1 MTDLLPFLRLYRQH
15 WLSLTLGLLLALVT
29 LAAGMGLLSL
39 SGWFLSAAAVAGMT
53 VAGGHGFNYMT
64 PAGGVRFFS
73 IVRTAGRWGERV
85 VSHDATFRVLTRL
98 RVWFW
103 QALSPLSTGTLAGF
117 RQADLLNRLVA
128 DIDAMDHVYLRL
140 LTPIGAALLSTIG
153 LVLFLSF
160 FDSRLALILGAILLF
175 GMIALPLVFYF
186 LGRRPGQALIAEKS
200 TLRTRLV
207 DYLDG
212 QAELQMFAA
221 APKALVELQQAEQAL
236 LAAQARMAK
245 VSGLAN
251 FSVQLLSGWTL
262 TLMLWLAGHG
272 VAGATPDPFT
282 ALMVFATLASFEAL
296 MPLAG
301 AFQHLSTSLTSARRL
316 NEILQEAKAPTWGC
330 EQAPATG
337 GTLQINNLCFGYP
350 GNPQPVL
357 RDCSLQLQAGEK
369 LALLGQTGCGK
380 STLMGLLTREWTPQ
394 AGSILLDGKP
404 LTDYSEGAMR
414 SSISVVSQRVH
425 LFADTLRGNLKLAA
439 PTATDEQLVAVL
451 TQVGLANLL
460 DAQGGD
466 KEHGLNAWLGDGGRP
481 LSGGERR
488 RIGLARALLHDAP
501 LWLLDE
507 PTEGL
512 DSQTEREIM
521 DLLFKLGADR
531 TVLLI
536 SHRLLGMA
544 QMDRVALMEEGHIR
558 LCAPHHDLLADDYYR
573 SLYQRLADDY
583 YPNQS
588 LYQQLAPI

>member
-15 WLSLTLGLLLALVT
+15 WLSLSLGLLLALVT
-29 LAAGMGLLSL
+29 LVAGMGLLSL
-39 SGWFLSAAAVAGMT
+39 SGWFLSAAAVAGMA
-53 VAGGHGFNYMT
+53 VASRDAFNYMT

-73 IVRTAGRWGERV
+73 IIRTAGRWGERV

-103 QALSPLSTGTLAGF
+103 QTLSPLSTGTLAGF

-140 LTPIGAALLSTIG
+140 VTPIGAALLSCAG
-153 LVLFLSF
+153 LVFFLSF
-160 FDSRLALILGAILLF
+160 FDARLALILGAILLF

-186 LGRRPGQALIAEKS
+186 LGRQPGRRLIAEKS
-200 TLRTRLV
+200 VMRTRMV

-221 APKALVELQQAEQAL
+221 APKALTELKQAEQAL
-236 LAAQARMAK
+236 LTAQARMAR

-272 VAGATPDPFT
+272 VAGAQPDPIT

-296 MPLAG
+296 LPLAG

-316 NEILQEAKAPTWGC
+316 NEILQEAKAPEWGV
-330 EQAPATG
+330 EQQHASV
-337 GTLQINNLCFGYP
+337 GTLQISDLYFGYP

-357 RDCSLQLQAGEK
+357 RGCTLQLQAGEK

-394 AGSILLDGKP
+394 AGKIVLDGKP
-404 LTDYSEGAMR
+404 LTDYSEGALR
-414 SSISVVSQRVH
+414 ASLSVVSQRVH

-439 PTATDEQLVAVL
+439 PTASDEQLTEVL
-451 TQVGLANLL
+451 AQVGLANLL
-460 DAQGGD
+460 EDDNGHSD
-466 KEHGLNAWLGDGGRP
+466 SGLNAWLGDGGRP

-488 RIGLARALLHDAP
+488 RIGIARALLHDAP

-521 DLLFKLGADR
+521 DLLFRLGADR
-531 TVLLI
+531 SLLLI
-536 SHRLLGMA
+536 SHRLLGLE
-544 QMDRVALMEEGHIR
+544 QMDRIALMEEGQIR
-558 LCAPHHDLLADDYYR
+558 LCAPHHELLADDYYR
-573 SLYQRLADDY
+573 SLHQRLVPA
-583 YPNQS
+583 
-588 LYQQLAPI
+588 

>member
-15 WLSLTLGLLLALVT
+15 WLSLSLGLLLALVT
-29 LAAGMGLLSL
+29 LIAGMGLLSL
-39 SGWFLSAAAVAGMT
+39 SGWFLSAAAVAGMA
-53 VAGGHGFNYMT
+53 VASRDSFNYMT

-73 IVRTAGRWGERV
+73 IIRTAGRWGERV

-103 QALSPLSTGTLAGF
+103 QKLSPLSTGTLAGF

-140 LTPIGAALLSTIG
+140 LTPIGAALLGTG
-153 LVLFLSF
+153 AMVLFLSL
-160 FDSRLALILGAILLF
+160 FDSRLALTLGAILLF

-186 LGRRPGQALIAEKS
+186 LGRRPGQALIAEKAS
-200 TLRTRLV
+200 LRTRMV

-221 APKALVELQQAEQAL
+221 APKALGELQQAEQAL
-236 LAAQARMAK
+236 LVAQARMAK

-272 VAGATPDPFT
+272 VAGAAPDPIT

-316 NEILQEAKAPTWGC
+316 NEILQEAKAPVWGD
-330 EQAPATG
+330 EQTHATAG
-337 GTLQINNLCFGYP
+337 ALQINDLYFGYP

-357 RDCSLQLQAGEK
+357 RGCTLQLHAGEK

-380 STLMGLLTREWTPQ
+380 STRMGLLTREWSPQ
-394 AGSILLDGKP
+394 AGKILLGGKP
-404 LTDYSEGAMR
+404 LTDYSEGALR
-414 SSISVVSQRVH
+414 ASLSVVSQRVH
-425 LFADTLRGNLKLAA
+425 LFADTLRGNLKLAVPHA
-439 PTATDEQLVAVL
+439 SDEQLVQVL

-460 DAQGGD
+460 EDDNGHSD
-466 KEHGLNAWLGDGGRP
+466 SGLDAWLGDGGRP

-488 RIGLARALLHDAP
+488 RIGIARALLHDAP

-512 DSQTEREIM
+512 DSQTEQEIM
-521 DLLFKLGADR
+521 DLLFRLGADR
-531 TVLLI
+531 TLLLI
-536 SHRLLGMA
+536 SHRLLGLE
-544 QMDRVALMEEGHIR
+544 QMDRIALMEEGQIR
-558 LCAPHHDLLADDYYR
+558 LCAPHDELLADEYYR
-573 SLYQRLADDY
+573 SLHQRLA
-583 YPNQS
+583 PV
-588 LYQQLAPI
+588 

>member
-15 WLSLTLGLLLALVT
+15 WLSLSIGLLLALVT

-39 SGWFLSAAAVAGMT
+39 SGWFLSAAAVAGLT
-53 VAGGHGFNYMT
+53 AATRDHFNYMT

-73 IVRTAGRWGERV
+73 IIRTAGRWGERV

-103 QALSPLSTGTLAGF
+103 QKLSPLSTGALAGF

-140 LTPIGAALLSTIG
+140 VTPIGAALLSTAG

-160 FDSRLALILGAILLF
+160 FDSELALTLGAILLF

-186 LGRRPGQALIAEKS
+186 LGRKPGQALIAEKS
-200 TLRTRLV
+200 RLRTRLV

-221 APKALVELQQAEQAL
+221 APRARDELQQAEQAL
-236 LAAQARMAK
+236 IQAQARMAR

-251 FSVQLLSGWTL
+251 GSVQLLSGWTL

-272 VAGATPDPFT
+272 VAGAAPDPIT

-316 NEILQEAKAPTWGC
+316 NEILQEAKAPEWGN
-330 EQAPATG
+330 EERHAQQGA
-337 GTLQINNLCFGYP
+337 LQISDLYFSYP
-350 GNPQPVL
+350 DNPQPVL
-357 RDCSLQLQAGEK
+357 RGCTLQLQAGEK

-380 STLMGLLTREWTPQ
+380 STLMGLLTREWHPQ
-394 AGSILLDGKP
+394 AGKILLDGKP
-404 LTDYSEGAMR
+404 LTDYSEGALR
-414 SSISVVSQRVH
+414 ASLSVVSQRVH

-439 PTATDEQLVAVL
+439 PHASDEQLVQVL

-460 DAQGGD
+460 EDDNGHSD
-466 KEHGLNAWLGDGGRP
+466 SGLDAWLGDGGRP

-488 RIGLARALLHDAP
+488 RIGIARALLHDAP

-521 DLLFKLGADR
+521 ELLFRLGADR
-531 TVLLI
+531 TLLLI
-536 SHRLLGMA
+536 SHRLLGLE
-544 QMDRVALMEEGHIR
+544 QMDRIALMEEGQIR
-558 LCAPHHDLLADDYYR
+558 LCAPHQTLLADDYYR
-573 SLYQRLADDY
+573 SLHQRLA
-583 YPNQS
+583 P
-588 LYQQLAPI
+588 A

>member
-15 WLSLTLGLLLALVT
+15 WLSLSLGLLLALVT
-29 LAAGMGLLSL
+29 LIAGMGLLSL
-39 SGWFLSAAAVAGMT
+39 SGWFLSAAAVAGMA
-53 VAGGHGFNYMT
+53 VASRDSFNYMT

-73 IVRTAGRWGERV
+73 IIRTAGRWGERV

-103 QALSPLSTGTLAGF
+103 QKLSPLSTGTLAGF

-140 LTPIGAALLSTIG
+140 LTPIGAALLGTG
-153 LVLFLSF
+153 AMVLFLSL
-160 FDSRLALILGAILLF
+160 FDSRLALTLGAILLF

-186 LGRRPGQALIAEKS
+186 LGRRPGQALIAEKAS
-200 TLRTRLV
+200 LRTRMV

-236 LAAQARMAK
+236 LVAQARMAK

-262 TLMLWLAGHG
+262 TLMLWMAGHG
-272 VAGATPDPFT
+272 VAGAAPDPVT

-301 AFQHLSTSLTSARRL
+301 SFQHLSTSLTSARRL
-316 NEILQEAKAPTWGC
+316 NEILQEAKAPVWGD
-330 EQAPATG
+330 EQTHATAG
-337 GTLQINNLCFGYP
+337 ALQINDLYFGYP

-357 RDCSLQLQAGEK
+357 RGCTLQLHAGEK

-380 STLMGLLTREWTPQ
+380 STLMGLLTREWNPQ
-394 AGSILLDGKP
+394 AGKILLDGKP
-404 LTDYSEGAMR
+404 LTDYSEGALR
-414 SSISVVSQRVH
+414 ASLSVVSQRVH

-439 PTATDEQLVAVL
+439 PHASDELLVQVL

-460 DAQGGD
+460 EDDNGHSD
-466 KEHGLNAWLGDGGRP
+466 SGLDAWLGDGGRP

-488 RIGLARALLHDAP
+488 RIGIARALLHDAP

-521 DLLFKLGADR
+521 DLLFRLGADR
-531 TVLLI
+531 TLLLI
-536 SHRLLGMA
+536 SHRLLGLE
-544 QMDRVALMEEGHIR
+544 QMDRIALMEEGQIR
-558 LCAPHHDLLADDYYR
+558 LCAPHQTLLADDYYR
-573 SLYQRLADDY
+573 SLHQRLA
-583 YPNQS
+583 PT
-588 LYQQLAPI
+588 

>member
-15 WLSLTLGLLLALVT
+15 WLSLSIGLLLALVT

-39 SGWFLSAAAVAGMT
+39 SGWFLSAAAVAGLT
-53 VAGGHGFNYMT
+53 AATRDHFNYMT

-73 IVRTAGRWGERV
+73 IIRTAGRWGERV

-103 QALSPLSTGTLAGF
+103 QKLSPLSTGALAGF

-140 LTPIGAALLSTIG
+140 VTPIGTALLSTAG

-160 FDSRLALILGAILLF
+160 FDSELALTLGAILLF

-186 LGRRPGQALIAEKS
+186 LGRKPGQALIAEKS
-200 TLRTRLV
+200 RLRTRLV

-221 APKALVELQQAEQAL
+221 APRARDELQQAEQAL
-236 LAAQARMAK
+236 IQAQARMAR

-251 FSVQLLSGWTL
+251 GSVQLLSGWTL

-272 VAGATPDPFT
+272 VAGAAPDPIT

-316 NEILQEAKAPTWGC
+316 NEILQEAKAPEWGN
-330 EQAPATG
+330 EERHAQQGA
-337 GTLQINNLCFGYP
+337 LQISDLYFSYP

-357 RDCSLQLQAGEK
+357 RGCTLQLQAGEK

-380 STLMGLLTREWTPQ
+380 STLMGLLTREWHPQ
-394 AGSILLDGKP
+394 AGKILLDGKQ
-404 LTDYSEGAMR
+404 LTDYSEGALR
-414 SSISVVSQRVH
+414 ASLSVVSQRVH

-439 PTATDEQLVAVL
+439 PHASDEQLVQVL

-460 DAQGGD
+460 EDDNGHSD
-466 KEHGLNAWLGDGGRP
+466 SGLDAWLGDGGRP

-488 RIGLARALLHDAP
+488 RIGIARALLHDAP

-521 DLLFKLGADR
+521 ELLFRLGADR
-531 TVLLI
+531 TLLLI
-536 SHRLLGMA
+536 SHRLLGLE
-544 QMDRVALMEEGHIR
+544 QMDRIALMEEGQIR
-558 LCAPHHDLLADDYYR
+558 LCAPHQTLLTDDYYR
-573 SLYQRLADDY
+573 SLHQRLA
-583 YPNQS
+583 P
-588 LYQQLAPI
+588 A

>member
-15 WLSLTLGLLLALVT
+15 WLSLTLGLLLAVVT
-29 LAAGMGLLSL
+29 LVAGMGLLSL
-39 SGWFLSAAAVAGMT
+39 SGWFISASAVAGLT
-53 VAGGHGFNYMT
+53 VAGIEAFNYMT

-73 IVRTAGRWGERV
+73 IIRTAGRWGERV

-103 QALSPLSTGTLAGF
+103 QKLSPLSTSTLAGF

-128 DIDAMDHVYLRL
+128 DIDAMDHIYLRL
-140 LTPIGAALLSTIG
+140 ITPIGAALLSCAG
-153 LVLFLSF
+153 LVFFLSF
-160 FDSRLALILGAILLF
+160 FDPHLALILGGILLF

-186 LGRRPGQALIAEKS
+186 LGRSPGQALIAEKS
-200 TLRTRLV
+200 TLRTRMV

-221 APKALVELQQAEQAL
+221 APQALAQLQHAEQGL
-236 LAAQARMAK
+236 ISAQARMAK

-272 VAGATPDPFT
+272 IAGT
-282 ALMVFATLASFEAL
+282 APSPIAALLVFATLASFEAL

-316 NEILQEAKAPTWGC
+316 NEILQHAKAPCWGS
-330 EQAPATG
+330 EPAPLEG
-337 GTLQINNLCFGYP
+337 GSVQLSDIYFSYP
-350 GNPQPVL
+350 GHAHPVL
-357 RDCSLQLQAGEK
+357 RGCTLQLQAGEK

-380 STLMGLLTREWTPQ
+380 STLMGLLTREWSPQ
-394 AGSILLDGKP
+394 AGSILLAGKP
-404 LTDYSEGAMR
+404 LTDYSEEALR
-414 SSISVVSQRVH
+414 ASVSVVSQRVH
-425 LFADTLRGNLKLAA
+425 LFAATLRDNLTLAA
-439 PTATDEQLVAVL
+439 PHATDQQLVTVL
-451 TQVGLANLL
+451 TQVGLASLL
-460 DAQGGD
+460 DKTGEQPD
-466 KEHGLNAWLGDGGRP
+466 QGLNAWLGDGGRP

-488 RIGLARALLHDAP
+488 RIGIARALLHDAP

-521 DLLFKLGADR
+521 ALLFKLGATR
-531 TVLLI
+531 TLLLI
-536 SHRLLGMA
+536 SHRLLGME
-544 QMDRVALMEEGHIR
+544 QMDRIALMEEGQIR
-558 LCAPHHDLLADDYYR
+558 LCASHQTLLADDYYR
-573 SLYQRLADDY
+573 SLYQRLA
-583 YPNQS
+583 
-588 LYQQLAPI
+588 PI

>member
-15 WLSLTLGLLLALVT
+15 WLSLSIGLLLALVT

-39 SGWFLSAAAVAGMT
+39 SGWFLSAAAVAGLT
-53 VAGGHGFNYMT
+53 AATRDHFNYMT

-73 IVRTAGRWGERV
+73 IIRTAGRWGERV

-103 QALSPLSTGTLAGF
+103 QKLSPLSTGALAGF

-140 LTPIGAALLSTIG
+140 VTPIGAALLSTAG

-160 FDSRLALILGAILLF
+160 FDSELALTLGAILLF

-186 LGRRPGQALIAEKS
+186 LGRKPGQALIAEKS
-200 TLRTRLV
+200 RLRTRLV

-221 APKALVELQQAEQAL
+221 APRARDELQQAEQAL
-236 LAAQARMAK
+236 IQAQARMAR

-251 FSVQLLSGWTL
+251 GSVQLLSGWTL

-272 VAGATPDPFT
+272 VAGAAPDPIT

-316 NEILQEAKAPTWGC
+316 NEILQEAKAPEWGN
-330 EQAPATG
+330 EERHAQQGA
-337 GTLQINNLCFGYP
+337 LQISDLYFSYP

-357 RDCSLQLQAGEK
+357 RGCTLQLQAGEK

-380 STLMGLLTREWTPQ
+380 STLMGLLTREWHPQ
-394 AGSILLDGKP
+394 AGKILLDGKQ
-404 LTDYSEGAMR
+404 LTDYSEGALR
-414 SSISVVSQRVH
+414 ASLSVVSQRVH

-439 PTATDEQLVAVL
+439 PHASDEQLVQVL

-460 DAQGGD
+460 EDDNGHSD
-466 KEHGLNAWLGDGGRP
+466 SGLDAWLGDGGRP

-488 RIGLARALLHDAP
+488 RIGIARALLHDAP

-521 DLLFKLGADR
+521 ELLFRLGADR
-531 TVLLI
+531 TLLLI
-536 SHRLLGMA
+536 SHRLLGLE
-544 QMDRVALMEEGHIR
+544 QMDRIALMEEGQIR
-558 LCAPHHDLLADDYYR
+558 LCAPHQTLLTDDYYR
-573 SLYQRLADDY
+573 SLHQRLA
-583 YPNQS
+583 P
-588 LYQQLAPI
+588 A

>member
-15 WLSLTLGLLLALVT
+15 WLSLSLGLLLALVT
-29 LAAGMGLLSL
+29 LVAGMGLLSL
-39 SGWFLSAAAVAGMT
+39 SGWFLSAAAVAGMA
-53 VAGGHGFNYMT
+53 VASRDTFNYMT

-103 QALSPLSTGTLAGF
+103 QKLSPLSTGALAGF

-140 LTPIGAALLSTIG
+140 LTPIGAALLSCAG
-153 LVLFLSF
+153 LVFFLSF
-160 FDSRLALILGAILLF
+160 FDGRLALILGAILLF
-175 GMIALPLVFYF
+175 GMLALPLVFF
-186 LGRRPGQALIAEKS
+186 FAGRSPGQALIAGKAR
-200 TLRTRLV
+200 LRTRLV

-221 APKALVELQQAEQAL
+221 APQSLAELQEAEQVL
-236 LAAQARMAK
+236 IRAQARMAR

-251 FSVQLLSGWTL
+251 ASVQLLSGWTL

-272 VAGATPDPFT
+272 VGGAVPDPKT

-296 MPLAG
+296 LPLAG
-301 AFQHLSTSLTSARRL
+301 AFQHLSTSLASARRL
-316 NEILQEAKAPTWGC
+316 NEILQDARPPVWGPHTRRA
-330 EQAPATG
+330 EG
-337 GTLQINNLCFGYP
+337 GALQLNELHFAYP

-357 RDCSLQLQAGEK
+357 RGCTLTLQAGEK

-394 AGSILLDGKP
+394 SGQIRLAGIP
-404 LTDYSEGAMR
+404 LTDYSEEALR
-414 SSISVVSQRVH
+414 ASLSVVSQRVH
-425 LFADTLRGNLKLAA
+425 LFAATLRDNLTLAA
-439 PTATDEQLVAVL
+439 PDASDARLTEVL
-451 TQVGLANLL
+451 QQVGLDTLL
-460 DAQGGD
+460 RDEA
-466 KEHGLNAWLGDGGRP
+466 GLDAWLGDGGRP

-488 RIGLARALLHDAP
+488 RIGIARALLHDAP

-512 DSQTEREIM
+512 DSRTERDIM
-521 DLLFKLGADR
+521 ALLMRLGADR
-531 TVLLI
+531 TILLI
-536 SHRLLGMA
+536 SHRLTGLA
-544 QMDRVALMEEGHIR
+544 QMGRIALMEEGQIR
-558 LCAPHHDLLADDYYR
+558 LCAPHQALLADDYYQ
-573 SLYQRLADDY
+573 SLHRRLA
-583 YPNQS
+583 P
-588 LYQQLAPI
+588 A

>member
-15 WLSLTLGLLLALVT
+15 WLSLSLGLLLALVT
-29 LAAGMGLLSL
+29 LVAGMGLLSL
-39 SGWFLSAAAVAGMT
+39 SGWFLSAAAVAGMA
-53 VAGGHGFNYMT
+53 VATRDTFNYMT

-103 QALSPLSTGTLAGF
+103 QKLSPLSTGALAGF

-140 LTPIGAALLSTIG
+140 LTPIGAALLSTAG
-153 LVLFLSF
+153 LVFFLSF
-160 FDSRLALILGAILLF
+160 FDGRLALILGAILLF
-175 GMIALPLVFYF
+175 GMLALPLVFYF
-186 LGRRPGQALIAEKS
+186 AGRAPGRQLIAEKS
-200 TLRTRLV
+200 NLRTRMV

-221 APKALVELQQAEQAL
+221 APQSLAELQEAEQAL
-236 LAAQARMAK
+236 IRAQARMAR

-251 FSVQLLSGWTL
+251 ASVQLLSGWTL

-272 VAGATPDPFT
+272 VGGAVPDPKT

-296 MPLAG
+296 LPLAG
-301 AFQHLSTSLTSARRL
+301 AFQHLSTSLASARRL
-316 NEILQEAKAPTWGC
+316 NEILQDARPPVWGSHTRRA
-330 EQAPATG
+330 EG
-337 GTLQINNLCFGYP
+337 GALQLSKLHFAYP

-357 RDCSLQLQAGEK
+357 HGCSLTLQAGEK

-394 AGSILLDGKP
+394 SGQILLAGIP
-404 LTDYSEGAMR
+404 LTDYSEEALR
-414 SSISVVSQRVH
+414 ASLSVVSQRVH
-425 LFADTLRGNLKLAA
+425 LFAATLRDNLTLAA
-439 PTATDEQLVAVL
+439 PDASDARLTEVL
-451 TQVGLANLL
+451 QQVGLDALL
-460 DAQGGD
+460 RDEA
-466 KEHGLNAWLGDGGRP
+466 GLDAWLGDGGRP

-488 RIGLARALLHDAP
+488 RIGIARALLHDAP

-512 DSQTEREIM
+512 DSRTERDIM
-521 DLLFKLGADR
+521 ALLMRLGSDR
-531 TVLLI
+531 AILLI
-536 SHRLLGMA
+536 SHRLTGLE
-544 QMDRVALMEEGHIR
+544 QMDRIALMEQGQIR
-558 LCAPHHDLLADDYYR
+558 LCAPHQALLADDYY
-573 SLYQRLADDY
+573 
-583 YPNQS
+583 QS
-588 LYQQLAPI
+588 LYRRLAPA

>member
-15 WLSLTLGLLLALVT
+15 WLSLSIGLLLALVT

-39 SGWFLSAAAVAGMT
+39 SGWFLSAAAVAGLT
-53 VAGGHGFNYMT
+53 AATRDHFNYMT

-73 IVRTAGRWGERV
+73 IIRTAGRWGERV

-103 QALSPLSTGTLAGF
+103 QKLSPLSTGALAGF

-140 LTPIGAALLSTIG
+140 VTPIGAALLSTAG

-160 FDSRLALILGAILLF
+160 FDSELALTLGAILLF

-186 LGRRPGQALIAEKS
+186 LGRKPGQALIAEKS
-200 TLRTRLV
+200 RLRTRLV

-221 APKALVELQQAEQAL
+221 APRAREELQQAEQAL
-236 LAAQARMAK
+236 IQAQARMAR

-251 FSVQLLSGWTL
+251 GSVQLLSGWTL

-272 VAGATPDPFT
+272 VAGAAPDPIT

-316 NEILQEAKAPTWGC
+316 NEILQEAKSPEWGN
-330 EQAPATG
+330 EERHAQQGA
-337 GTLQINNLCFGYP
+337 LQISDLYFSYP

-357 RDCSLQLQAGEK
+357 RGCTLQLQAGEK

-380 STLMGLLTREWTPQ
+380 STLMGLLTREWHPQ
-394 AGSILLDGKP
+394 AGKILLDGKQ
-404 LTDYSEGAMR
+404 LTDYSEGALR
-414 SSISVVSQRVH
+414 ASLSVVSQRVH

-439 PTATDEQLVAVL
+439 PHASDEQLVQVL

-460 DAQGGD
+460 EDDNGHSD
-466 KEHGLNAWLGDGGRP
+466 SGLDAWLGDGGRP

-488 RIGLARALLHDAP
+488 RIGIARALLHDAP

-521 DLLFKLGADR
+521 ELLFRLGADR
-531 TVLLI
+531 TLLLI
-536 SHRLLGMA
+536 SHRLLGLE
-544 QMDRVALMEEGHIR
+544 QMDRIALMEEGQIR
-558 LCAPHHDLLADDYYR
+558 LCAPHQTLLADDYYR
-573 SLYQRLADDY
+573 SLHQRLA
-583 YPNQS
+583 P
-588 LYQQLAPI
+588 A

>member
-15 WLSLTLGLLLALVT
+15 WLSLSIGLLLALVT

-39 SGWFLSAAAVAGMT
+39 SGWFLSAAAVAGLT
-53 VAGGHGFNYMT
+53 AATRDHFNYMT

-73 IVRTAGRWGERV
+73 IIRTAGRWGERV

-103 QALSPLSTGTLAGF
+103 QKLSPLSTGALAGF

-140 LTPIGAALLSTIG
+140 VTPIGAALLSTAG

-160 FDSRLALILGAILLF
+160 FDSELALTLGAILLF

-186 LGRRPGQALIAEKS
+186 LGRKPGQALIAEKS
-200 TLRTRLV
+200 RLRTRLV

-221 APKALVELQQAEQAL
+221 APRAREELQQAEQAL
-236 LAAQARMAK
+236 IQAQARMAR

-251 FSVQLLSGWTL
+251 GSVQLLSGWTL

-272 VAGATPDPFT
+272 VAGAAPDPIT

-316 NEILQEAKAPTWGC
+316 NEILQEAKAPEWGN
-330 EQAPATG
+330 EERHAQQGA
-337 GTLQINNLCFGYP
+337 LQISDLYFSYP

-357 RDCSLQLQAGEK
+357 RGCTLQLQAGEK

-380 STLMGLLTREWTPQ
+380 STLMGLLTREWHPQ
-394 AGSILLDGKP
+394 AGKILLDGKQ
-404 LTDYSEGAMR
+404 LTDYSEGALR
-414 SSISVVSQRVH
+414 ASLSVVSQRVH

-439 PTATDEQLVAVL
+439 PHASDEQLVQVL

-460 DAQGGD
+460 EDDNGHSD
-466 KEHGLNAWLGDGGRP
+466 SGLDAWLGDGGRP

-488 RIGLARALLHDAP
+488 RIGIARALLHDAP

-521 DLLFKLGADR
+521 GLLFKLGADR
-531 TVLLI
+531 TLLLI
-536 SHRLLGMA
+536 SHRLLGLE
-544 QMDRVALMEEGHIR
+544 QMDRIALMEEGQIR
-558 LCAPHHDLLADDYYR
+558 LCAPHQTLLADDYYR
-573 SLYQRLADDY
+573 SLHQRLA
-583 YPNQS
+583 P
-588 LYQQLAPI
+588 A

>member
-15 WLSLTLGLLLALVT
+15 WLSLSLGLLLALVT
-29 LAAGMGLLSL
+29 LVAGMGLLSL
-39 SGWFLSAAAVAGMT
+39 SGWFLSAAAVAGMA
-53 VAGGHGFNYMT
+53 VASRDTFNYMT

-103 QALSPLSTGTLAGF
+103 QKLSPLSTGALAGF

-140 LTPIGAALLSTIG
+140 LTPIGAALLSTAG
-153 LVLFLSF
+153 LVFFLSF
-160 FDSRLALILGAILLF
+160 FDGRLALILGAILLF
-175 GMIALPLVFYF
+175 GMLALPLVFYF
-186 LGRRPGQALIAEKS
+186 AGRAPGRQLIAEKS
-200 TLRTRLV
+200 NLRTRMV

-221 APKALVELQQAEQAL
+221 APHSLAELQEAEQAL
-236 LAAQARMAK
+236 IRAQARMAR

-251 FSVQLLSGWTL
+251 ASVQLLSGWTL

-272 VAGATPDPFT
+272 VGGAVPDPKT

-296 MPLAG
+296 LPLAG
-301 AFQHLSTSLTSARRL
+301 AFQHLSTSLASARRL
-316 NEILQEAKAPTWGC
+316 NEILQDARPPVWGSHTRRA
-330 EQAPATG
+330 EG
-337 GTLQINNLCFGYP
+337 GALQLSELHFAYP

-357 RDCSLQLQAGEK
+357 NGCSLTLQAGEK

-394 AGSILLDGKP
+394 SGQILLAGIP
-404 LTDYSEGAMR
+404 LTDYSEEALR
-414 SSISVVSQRVH
+414 ASLSVVSQRVH
-425 LFADTLRGNLKLAA
+425 LFAATLRDNLTLAA
-439 PTATDEQLVAVL
+439 PDASDVRLTEVL
-451 TQVGLANLL
+451 QQVGLDALL
-460 DAQGGD
+460 RDEA
-466 KEHGLNAWLGDGGRP
+466 GLDAWLGDGGRP

-488 RIGLARALLHDAP
+488 RIGIARALLHDAP

-512 DSQTEREIM
+512 DSRTERDIM
-521 DLLFKLGADR
+521 ALLMRLGSDR
-531 TVLLI
+531 AILLI
-536 SHRLLGMA
+536 SHRLTGLE
-544 QMDRVALMEEGHIR
+544 QMDRIALMEQGQIR
-558 LCAPHHDLLADDYYR
+558 LCAPHQALLADDYY
-573 SLYQRLADDY
+573 
-583 YPNQS
+583 QS
-588 LYQQLAPI
+588 LYRRLAPA

>member
-1 MTDLLPFLRLYRQH
+1 MRDLLPFLRLYRQH
-15 WLSLTLGLLLALVT
+15 WLSLSLGLLLAFVT
-29 LAAGMGLLSL
+29 LVAGMGLLSL
-39 SGWFLSAAAVAGMT
+39 SGWFLSAAAVAGLAVSSRDT
-53 VAGGHGFNYMT
+53 FNYMT

-73 IVRTAGRWGERV
+73 IVRTASRWGERV

-103 QALSPLSTGTLAGF
+103 QKLSPLSTGTLAGF

-140 LTPIGAALLSTIG
+140 ITPIGAALLSCAG
-153 LVLFLSF
+153 LVFFLSF
-160 FDSRLALILGAILLF
+160 FDSELALTLGAILLF
-175 GMIALPLVFYF
+175 GMIALPLVFF
-186 LGRRPGQALIAEKS
+186 FAGSKPGQALIAEKS
-200 TLRTRLV
+200 SLRTRLV

-221 APKALVELQQAEQAL
+221 APKALDELQQAEQAL
-236 LAAQARMAK
+236 IRAQARMAR

-251 FSVQLLSGWTL
+251 ASVQLLSGWTL

-272 VAGATPDPFT
+272 VGGATPDPIT

-296 MPLAG
+296 LPLAG

-316 NEILQEAKAPTWGC
+316 NEILQEAKAPDWGN
-330 EQAPATG
+330 EQQHARAG
-337 GTLQINNLCFGYP
+337 SLQIKDLTFSYP
-350 GNPQPVL
+350 AVSSGTDVEPVL
-357 RDCSLQLQAGEK
+357 RGCSLQLKAGEK

-380 STLMGLLTREWTPQ
+380 STLMGLLTREWNLQ
-394 AGSILLDGKP
+394 QGEILLDGKP
-404 LTDYSEGAMR
+404 LTDYSEAALR
-414 SSISVVSQRVH
+414 ASFSVVSQRVH

-439 PTATDEQLVAVL
+439 PDASDEQLIEVL
-451 TQVGLANLL
+451 DQVGLDSLL
-460 DAQGGD
+460 EDDA
-466 KEHGLNAWLGDGGRP
+466 GLDAWLGDGGRP

-521 DLLFKLGADR
+521 ALLFKLGADR
-531 TVLLI
+531 SLLLI
-536 SHRLLGMA
+536 SHRLLGLE
-544 QMDRVALMEEGHIR
+544 QMDRIALMEEGQIR
-558 LCAPHHDLLADDYYR
+558 LCAPHAELLADDYYR
-573 SLYQRLADDY
+573 SLHQRLTPA
-583 YPNQS
+583 
-588 LYQQLAPI
+588 

>member
-15 WLSLTLGLLLALVT
+15 WLSLSIGLLLALVT

-39 SGWFLSAAAVAGMT
+39 SGWFLSAAAVAGLT
-53 VAGGHGFNYMT
+53 AATRDHFNYMT

-73 IVRTAGRWGERV
+73 IIRTAGRWGERV

-103 QALSPLSTGTLAGF
+103 QKLSPLSTGALAGF

-140 LTPIGAALLSTIG
+140 VTPIGAALLSTAG

-160 FDSRLALILGAILLF
+160 FDSELALTLGAILLF

-186 LGRRPGQALIAEKS
+186 LGRKPGQALIAEKS
-200 TLRTRLV
+200 RLRTRLV

-221 APKALVELQQAEQAL
+221 APRAREELQQAEQAL
-236 LAAQARMAK
+236 IQAQARMAR

-251 FSVQLLSGWTL
+251 GSVQLLSGWTL

-272 VAGATPDPFT
+272 VAGAAPDPIT

-316 NEILQEAKAPTWGC
+316 NEILQEAKAPAWGN
-330 EQAPATG
+330 EERHAPQGA
-337 GTLQINNLCFGYP
+337 LQINDLYFSYP

-357 RDCSLQLQAGEK
+357 RGCTLQLQAGEK

-380 STLMGLLTREWTPQ
+380 STLMGLLTREWHPQ
-394 AGSILLDGKP
+394 AGKILLDGKP
-404 LTDYSEGAMR
+404 LTDYSEGALR
-414 SSISVVSQRVH
+414 ASLSVVSQRVH

-439 PTATDEQLVAVL
+439 PHASDEQLVQVL

-460 DAQGGD
+460 EDDNGHSD
-466 KEHGLNAWLGDGGRP
+466 SGLDAWLGDGGRP

-488 RIGLARALLHDAP
+488 RIGIARALLHDAP

-521 DLLFKLGADR
+521 DLLFRLGADR
-531 TVLLI
+531 TLLLI
-536 SHRLLGMA
+536 SHRLLGLE
-544 QMDRVALMEEGHIR
+544 QMDRIALMEEGQIR
-558 LCAPHHDLLADDYYR
+558 LCAPHQTLLADDYYR
-573 SLYQRLADDY
+573 SLHQRLA
-583 YPNQS
+583 P
-588 LYQQLAPI
+588 A

>member
-15 WLSLTLGLLLALVT
+15 WLSLSIGLLLALVT

-39 SGWFLSAAAVAGMT
+39 SGWFLSAAAVAGLT
-53 VAGGHGFNYMT
+53 AATRDHFNYMT

-73 IVRTAGRWGERV
+73 IIRTAGRWGERV

-103 QALSPLSTGTLAGF
+103 QKLSPLSTGALAGF

-140 LTPIGAALLSTIG
+140 VTPIGAALLSTAG

-160 FDSRLALILGAILLF
+160 FDSELALTLGAILLF

-186 LGRRPGQALIAEKS
+186 LGRKPGQALIAEKS
-200 TLRTRLV
+200 RLRTRLV

-221 APKALVELQQAEQAL
+221 APRAREELQQAEQAL
-236 LAAQARMAK
+236 IQAQARMAR

-251 FSVQLLSGWTL
+251 GSVQLLSGWTL

-272 VAGATPDPFT
+272 VAGAAPDPIT

-316 NEILQEAKAPTWGC
+316 NEILQEAKAPEWGN
-330 EQAPATG
+330 EERHAQQGA
-337 GTLQINNLCFGYP
+337 LQISDLYFSYP

-357 RDCSLQLQAGEK
+357 RGCTLQLQAGEK

-380 STLMGLLTREWTPQ
+380 STLMGLLTREWHPQ
-394 AGSILLDGKP
+394 AGKILLDGKQ
-404 LTDYSEGAMR
+404 LTDYSEGALR
-414 SSISVVSQRVH
+414 ASLSVVSQRVH

-439 PTATDEQLVAVL
+439 PHASDEQLVQVL

-460 DAQGGD
+460 EDDNGHSD
-466 KEHGLNAWLGDGGRP
+466 SGLDAWLGDGGRP

-488 RIGLARALLHDAP
+488 RIGIARALLHDAP

-521 DLLFKLGADR
+521 ELLFRLGADR
-531 TVLLI
+531 TLLLI
-536 SHRLLGMA
+536 SHRLLGLE
-544 QMDRVALMEEGHIR
+544 QMDRIALMEEGQIR
-558 LCAPHHDLLADDYYR
+558 LCAPHQTLLADDYYR
-573 SLYQRLADDY
+573 SLHQRLA
-583 YPNQS
+583 P
-588 LYQQLAPI
+588 A

>member
-15 WLSLTLGLLLALVT
+15 WLSLSLGLLLALVT
-29 LAAGMGLLSL
+29 LVAGMGLLSL
-39 SGWFLSAAAVAGMT
+39 SGWFLSAAAVAGMA
-53 VAGGHGFNYMT
+53 VASRDTFNYMT

-103 QALSPLSTGTLAGF
+103 QKLSPLSTGALAGF

-140 LTPIGAALLSTIG
+140 LTPIGAALLSCAG
-153 LVLFLSF
+153 LVFFLSF
-160 FDSRLALILGAILLF
+160 FDGRLALILGAILLF
-175 GMIALPLVFYF
+175 GMLALPLVFF
-186 LGRRPGQALIAEKS
+186 FAGRSPGQALIAGKAR
-200 TLRTRLV
+200 LRTRLV

-221 APKALVELQQAEQAL
+221 APQVLAELQEAEQAL
-236 LAAQARMAK
+236 IRAQARMAR

-251 FSVQLLSGWTL
+251 ASVQLLSGWTL

-272 VAGATPDPFT
+272 VGGAVPDPKT

-296 MPLAG
+296 LPLAG
-301 AFQHLSTSLTSARRL
+301 AFQHLSTSLASARRL
-316 NEILQEAKAPTWGC
+316 NEILQDARPPVWGPHTRRA
-330 EQAPATG
+330 EG
-337 GTLQINNLCFGYP
+337 GALQLNELHFAYP

-357 RDCSLQLQAGEK
+357 HGCSLTLQAGEK

-394 AGSILLDGKP
+394 SGQIRLAGIP
-404 LTDYSEGAMR
+404 LTDYSEEALR
-414 SSISVVSQRVH
+414 ASLSVVSQRVH
-425 LFADTLRGNLKLAA
+425 LFAATLRDNLILAA
-439 PTATDEQLVAVL
+439 PEASDARLTEVL
-451 TQVGLANLL
+451 QQVGLDTLL
-460 DAQGGD
+460 KDGA
-466 KEHGLNAWLGDGGRP
+466 GLDAWLGDGGRP

-488 RIGLARALLHDAP
+488 RIGIARALLHDAP

-512 DSQTEREIM
+512 DSRTERDIM
-521 DLLFKLGADR
+521 ALLMKLGADR
-531 TVLLI
+531 AILLI
-536 SHRLLGMA
+536 SHRLTGLA
-544 QMDRVALMEEGHIR
+544 QMDRIALMEEGQIR
-558 LCAPHHDLLADDYYR
+558 LCAPHQALLADDYYQ
-573 SLYQRLADDY
+573 SLHRRLA
-583 YPNQS
+583 P
-588 LYQQLAPI
+588 A

>member
-15 WLSLTLGLLLALVT
+15 WLSLSLGLLLALVT
-29 LAAGMGLLSL
+29 LVAGMGLLSL
-39 SGWFLSAAAVAGMT
+39 SGWFLSAAAVAGMA
-53 VAGGHGFNYMT
+53 VASRDTFNYMT

-73 IVRTAGRWGERV
+73 IIRTAGRWGERV

-103 QALSPLSTGTLAGF
+103 QKLSPLSTGALAGF

-140 LTPIGAALLSTIG
+140 VTPIGAALLSSAG
-153 LVLFLSF
+153 LVFFLSL
-160 FDSRLALILGAILLF
+160 FDADLALILGAILLF
-175 GMIALPLVFYF
+175 GMLALPLVFYF
-186 LGRRPGQALIAEKS
+186 LGRQPGRQLIAEKS
-200 TLRTRLV
+200 NLRTRLV

-221 APKALVELQQAEQAL
+221 APRARDELQQAEQAL
-236 LAAQARMAK
+236 IQAQARMAR

-251 FSVQLLSGWTL
+251 CSVQLLSGWTL

-272 VAGATPDPFT
+272 VAGSAPDPIT

-316 NEILQEAKAPTWGC
+316 NEILQEAKAPEWATNSATRHRGAADKRPLFQLPRQPAAGAARLHPAVAGRRKTGAAGPDRLRQIHPDGAADPRMEPAGRQDPARW
-330 EQAPATG
+330 QAAHRLQRRGAARLPLGGEPAG
-337 GTLQINNLCFGYP
+337 APVCRYP
-350 GNPQPVL
+350 ARQ
-357 RDCSLQLQAGEK
+357 
-369 LALLGQTGCGK
+369 
-380 STLMGLLTREWTPQ
+380 PQ
-394 AGSILLDGKP
+394 AGRPHAS
-404 LTDYSEGAMR
+404 
-414 SSISVVSQRVH
+414 
-425 LFADTLRGNLKLAA
+425 
-439 PTATDEQLVAVL
+439 DEQLVQVL

-460 DAQGGD
+460 EDDNGHSD
-466 KEHGLNAWLGDGGRP
+466 SGLDAWLGDGGRP

-488 RIGLARALLHDAP
+488 RIGIARALLHDAP

-531 TVLLI
+531 TLLLI
-536 SHRLLGMA
+536 SHRLLGLE
-544 QMDRVALMEEGHIR
+544 QMDRIALMEEGQIR
-558 LCAPHHDLLADDYYR
+558 LCAPHQTLLADDYYR
-573 SLYQRLADDY
+573 SLHQRLA
-583 YPNQS
+583 P
-588 LYQQLAPI
+588 A

>member
-15 WLSLTLGLLLALVT
+15 WLSLSLGLLLAFVT
-29 LAAGMGLLSL
+29 LVAGMGLLSL
-39 SGWFLSAAAVAGMT
+39 SGWFLSAAAVAGLA
-53 VAGGHGFNYMT
+53 VASRDTFNYMT

-73 IVRTAGRWGERV
+73 IVRTASRWGERV

-103 QALSPLSTGTLAGF
+103 QKLSPLSTGTLAGF

-140 LTPIGAALLSTIG
+140 ITPIGAALLSCAG
-153 LVLFLSF
+153 LVFFLSF
-160 FDSRLALILGAILLF
+160 FDSRLALILGAILLL

-186 LGRRPGQALIAEKS
+186 AGRKPGQALIAEKS
-200 TLRTRLV
+200 SLRTRLV

-221 APKALVELQQAEQAL
+221 APKALAELQQAEQAL
-236 LAAQARMAK
+236 IRAQARMAR

-251 FSVQLLSGWTL
+251 ASVQLLSGWTL

-272 VAGATPDPFT
+272 VGGAVPDPIT

-296 MPLAG
+296 LPLAG

-316 NEILQEAKAPTWGC
+316 NEILQDAKAPEWGD
-330 EQAPATG
+330 EQQHAREG
-337 GTLQINNLCFGYP
+337 SLQISDLYFTYP
-350 GNPQPVL
+350 GHDQPVL
-357 RDCSLQLQAGEK
+357 RGCSLELQAGEK

-380 STLMGLLTREWTPQ
+380 STLMGLLTREWEMQ
-394 AGSILLDGKP
+394 AGEILLDGKP
-404 LTDYSEGAMR
+404 LTTYGEEALRTSC
-414 SSISVVSQRVH
+414 SVVSQRVH
-425 LFADTLRGNLKLAA
+425 LFAATLRDNLKLAA
-439 PTATDEQLVAVL
+439 PAASDERLVEVL
-451 TQVGLANLL
+451 NLVGLAALL
-460 DAQGGD
+460 ED
-466 KEHGLNAWLGDGGRP
+466 EEGLDAWLGDGGRP

-488 RIGLARALLHDAP
+488 RIGIARALLHDAP

-521 DLLFKLGADR
+521 ALLFKLGAER
-531 TVLLI
+531 SLLLI
-536 SHRLLGMA
+536 SHRLLGLE
-544 QMDRVALMEEGHIR
+544 QMDRIALMEEGQIR
-558 LCAPHHDLLADDYYR
+558 LCAPHAELLADDYYR
-573 SLYQRLADDY
+573 SLHQRLA
-583 YPNQS
+583 PV
-588 LYQQLAPI
+588 